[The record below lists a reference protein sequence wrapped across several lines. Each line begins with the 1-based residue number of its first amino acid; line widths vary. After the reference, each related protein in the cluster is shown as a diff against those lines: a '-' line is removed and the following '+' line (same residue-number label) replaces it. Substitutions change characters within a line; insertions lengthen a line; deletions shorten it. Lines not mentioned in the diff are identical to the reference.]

1 LNNAMKRSSQLVNRI
16 LMSRVLLS
24 LAILGGALA
33 SYAFFTNR
41 AEQQAIARVER
52 NAQETLRVQSDS
64 ILRQLEKQRYLPK
77 LLSRHP
83 VVVSFMEANQAFGRD
98 RIHHVLQES
107 AGFSGAIDVGLTKLD
122 GTLLASASDYLET
135 PIVSGNELQFAAL
148 QGRLGRASISD
159 ATGRRGYAFSSPV
172 RSGNR
177 IIGIIIAVSP
187 LEGIEQSWALS
198 SNPIFAVNHAG
209 QMVAGNLLARN
220 QSEVVGD
227 ITLARTRNGGI
238 LENGSIF
245 GDLVVYHREIP
256 HLNLDLHTLVPRQP
270 MIQARQNAGM
280 IALLL
285 TVLAGGALFFMQ
297 SRVRASE
304 HQQRRD
310 KANALRLERRVRD
323 RTHELTMTNRKL
335 EREIAERLAA
345 EAQLVHAQEELV
357 QAEKLAAI
365 GQMSATL
372 AHEYNQPLAAIR
384 GYADNASRFLERSNH
399 DKVGSNLERI
409 ANLVDRLAALSK
421 TLLAFARKPDAES
434 GHASVNRA
442 IRDAIQVTEMKADNS
457 GVRIFWEP
465 GADVEVCGEELRL
478 SQVFVNLISNAID
491 ACASSGGE
499 VRLSRVVENGKAK
512 IFVRDNGQ
520 GIAPE
525 AITRIFDPFFTTK
538 EVGEGLGLG
547 LSIAYN
553 TIRDFGGWMTASNAP
568 DGGAE
573 ISVELPLSKTIKQ
586 LMTGDVEPAMD
597 REPAE

>member
-1 LNNAMKRSSQLVNRI
+1 MKRSSQLVNRI

-41 AEQQAIARVER
+41 AEQQAIARIER

-107 AGFSGAIDVGLTKLD
+107 AGFSGAIDVGLTELD

-220 QSEVVGD
+220 QSETVGE
-227 ITLARTRNGGI
+227 ITLARTLNGGR
-238 LENGSIF
+238 LENGSVF
-245 GDLVVYHREIP
+245 DDLMVYHREIP
-256 HLNLDLHTLVPRQP
+256 HLNIDLHTLVPRQP
-270 MIQARQNAGM
+270 MFQARMNAGM

-285 TVLAGGALFFMQ
+285 TVLAGGTLFFIQ
-297 SRVRASE
+297 SRVRAQE
-304 HQQRRD
+304 NQKRRD
-310 KANALRLERRVRD
+310 RANALRLERRVRD

-442 IRDAIQVTEMKADNS
+442 IRDAIQVTEMKAENS

-499 VRLSRVVENGKAK
+499 VRLSPVVENGKAK

-525 AITRIFDPFFTTK
+525 ALTRIFDPFFTTK

-553 TIRDFGGWMTASNAP
+553 TIRDFGGRMTASNAP

>member
-1 LNNAMKRSSQLVNRI
+1 
-16 LMSRVLLS
+16 
-24 LAILGGALA
+24 
-33 SYAFFTNR
+33 
-41 AEQQAIARVER
+41 
-52 NAQETLRVQSDS
+52 
-64 ILRQLEKQRYLPK
+64 
-77 LLSRHP
+77 
-83 VVVSFMEANQAFGRD
+83 
-98 RIHHVLQES
+98 
-107 AGFSGAIDVGLTKLD
+107 
-122 GTLLASASDYLET
+122 
-135 PIVSGNELQFAAL
+135 
-148 QGRLGRASISD
+148 
-159 ATGRRGYAFSSPV
+159 
-172 RSGNR
+172 
-177 IIGIIIAVSP
+177 
-187 LEGIEQSWALS
+187 
-198 SNPIFAVNHAG
+198 
-209 QMVAGNLLARN
+209 
-220 QSEVVGD
+220 
-227 ITLARTRNGGI
+227 
-238 LENGSIF
+238 
-245 GDLVVYHREIP
+245 
-256 HLNLDLHTLVPRQP
+256 
-270 MIQARQNAGM
+270 M

-285 TVLAGGALFFMQ
+285 TMLAGGALFFMQ
-297 SRVRASE
+297 SRVRARE

-345 EAQLVHAQEELV
+345 EAQLVRAQEELV

-384 GYADNASRFLERSNH
+384 GYADNANRFLERSNH

-465 GADVEVCGEELRL
+465 GGDVEVCGEELRL

-499 VRLSRVVENGKAK
+499 IRLSRVVENGKAK

-573 ISVELPLSKTIKQ
+573 ISVELPLSKAIKQ
-586 LMTGDVEPAMD
+586 VMTGDVEPAMD